1 MPGSSGFYGSQV
13 AKNSSQPEIIVI
25 VNCALNVPLILLSIF
40 GNAVV
45 LAAIFKTP
53 SLRSSS
59 ILLLCSLAV
68 SDLFV
73 GTLIQPLYIASVLTR
88 NKLLDSLWFTVSFAA
103 CGISLCTITAISVD
117 RFLALHYHMRYPS
130 LVTKSRTIYSIA
142 IIWLLILLLSA
153 IYYLNPFVYF
163 FLVALGVGIF
173 LLISILAYIGIY
185 RIVKRQKL
193 QINTLQQAVQA
204 STTENLSN
212 FKQLKTSALNSFV
225 FFIVMVVFYMPMSIA
240 ITLYLVT
247 DNWNSALGFATTAVF
262 MNSSINPV
270 LYCWRIGT
278 LRKAVTKTVERIL
291 RKQT

>member
-1 MPGSSGFYGSQV
+1 
-13 AKNSSQPEIIVI
+13 
-25 VNCALNVPLILLSIF
+25 
-40 GNAVV
+40 
-45 LAAIFKTP
+45 
-53 SLRSSS
+53 
-59 ILLLCSLAV
+59 
-68 SDLFV
+68 
-73 GTLIQPLYIASVLTR
+73 
-88 NKLLDSLWFTVSFAA
+88 
-103 CGISLCTITAISVD
+103 
-117 RFLALHYHMRYPS
+117 MRYPS
-130 LVTKSRTIYSIA
+130 LVTKSRTVYSIA
-142 IIWLLILLLSA
+142 IIWLLILLLSG

-173 LLISILAYIGIY
+173 LLISILAFIGIY

-240 ITLYLVT
+240 MTLYLVT
-247 DNWNSALGFATTAVF
+247 DNWNSAWGFATTAVF

-278 LRKAVTKTVERIL
+278 LRKAVTKTAERIL
-291 RKQT
+291 RKQTWNGRMNTGRSSPQLIN